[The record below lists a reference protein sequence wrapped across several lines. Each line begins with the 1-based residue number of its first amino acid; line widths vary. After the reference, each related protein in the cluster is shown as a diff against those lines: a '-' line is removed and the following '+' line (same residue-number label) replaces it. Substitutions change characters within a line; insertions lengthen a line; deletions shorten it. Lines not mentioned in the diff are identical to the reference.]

1 MFTAERADFCRFGLV
16 AGRRWCREANFEA
29 ESVVTPE
36 A

>member
-1 MFTAERADFCRFGLV
+1 MFTAERADFCRFGLL
-16 AGRRWCREANFEA
+16 AGQRWCREANFKA